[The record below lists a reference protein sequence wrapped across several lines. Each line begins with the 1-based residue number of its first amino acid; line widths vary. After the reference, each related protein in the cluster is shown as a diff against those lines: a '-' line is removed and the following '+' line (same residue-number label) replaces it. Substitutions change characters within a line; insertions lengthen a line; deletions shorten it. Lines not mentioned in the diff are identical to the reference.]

1 MQQGAAQ
8 LNRTLQETS
17 DLVVRG
23 WEARQKGF
31 DARVGKRADATMGYE
46 RVVDER
52 GDVYRAY
59 NGFMD
64 DPGRAKGFTAAPD
77 EAYSRPLSGTIER

>member
-1 MQQGAAQ
+1 M
-8 LNRTLQETS
+8 T
-17 DLVVRG
+17 RG
-23 WEARQKGF
+23 WAERQKGF

-64 DPGRAKGFTAAPD
+64 NPGRSQGFRAAPD
-77 EAYSRPLSGTIER
+77 DAYSRPLAGYIER

>member
-1 MQQGAAQ
+1 M
-8 LNRTLQETS
+8 NRTLQETS

-23 WEARQKGF
+23 WEERQKGF

-64 DPGRAKGFTAAPD
+64 DPGRSKGFSAAPD
-77 EAYSRPLSGTIER
+77 EAYSRPLAGMIER